1 MFGAIPR
8 NTSGNDFASLADVL
22 AELFN
27 VFVVYVFLFLYA
39 VIAEFRPA
47 S

>member
-1 MFGAIPR
+1 MLGAV
-8 NTSGNDFASLADVL
+8 SCYAAGDDFASLADVL
-22 AELFN
+22 AEFLH
-27 VFVVYVFLFLYA
+27 VFVVYMLLLLYA

>member
-1 MFGAIPR
+1 MFGAVSCY
-8 NTSGNDFASLADVL
+8 TSGNDFASLAYVL
-22 AELFN
+22 AEFLN